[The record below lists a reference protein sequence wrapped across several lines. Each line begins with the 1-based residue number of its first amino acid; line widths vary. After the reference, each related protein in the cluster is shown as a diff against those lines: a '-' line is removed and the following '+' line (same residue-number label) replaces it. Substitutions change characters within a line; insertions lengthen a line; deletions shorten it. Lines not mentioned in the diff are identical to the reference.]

1 MALTVLNIIL
11 PIAIVLALGVV
22 SRRQGWISAS
32 GVDALKN
39 IVGKITLPVILFN
52 AMLTASYSL
61 SSVVTI
67 VAVFL
72 GFVLALLAG
81 LLLSKAFPRCGKYF
95 PYLITTAESGM
106 IGYPFIALLF
116 GAAGQSAFAMADLP
130 QTVFFFGVAATGLRI
145 ADGEKPSVQSVVKG
159 LFSAPPFVGMLL
171 GMILGL
177 AGVDELLGAA
187 PVWSTYA
194 AVVEFISAPTTVLV
208 LLFLGYSLSFRRDL
222 MRSVVTTALLRLAVT
237 GAVSALVAFVVFRFV
252 PFDRV
257 LLFSILLV
265 YLLPPSFAIPV
276 FSRLEESDEAYVSTT
291 ISFSTLVSL
300 LVFVVMAVF
309 AFA

>member
-22 SRRQGWISAS
+22 SRRTGWISEA
-32 GVDALKN
+32 GVGALKN

-61 SSVVTI
+61 SSAVTI
-67 VAVFL
+67 FAVFL

-81 LLLSKAFPRCGKYF
+81 FLLSKAFPHCGKYF

-106 IGYPFIALLF
+106 IGYPLIALLF
-116 GAAGQSAFAMADLP
+116 GAAGQSTFAMADLP

-145 ADGEKPSVQSVVKG
+145 ADGEKPDVKSVVRG
-159 LFSAPPFVGMLL
+159 ILSAPPFDGMLL

-177 AGVDELLGAA
+177 AGVDELLRAV
-187 PVWSTYA
+187 PLWSTYT

-208 LLFLGYSLSFRRDL
+208 LLFLGYSLSFRKEL
-222 MRSVVTTALLRLAVT
+222 MRPVIATALLRLAVT
-237 GAVSALVAFVVFRFV
+237 GAVSVLIAFVVFRFV
-252 PFDRV
+252 PYDRV

-276 FSRLEESDEAYVSTT
+276 FSKLEEGEEYVSTT
-291 ISFSTLVSL
+291 ISFSTLISL
-300 LVFVVMAVF
+300 LAFVVMAVF
-309 AFA
+309 AYA

>member
-11 PIAIVLALGVV
+11 PIAIVLSLGVV
-22 SRRQGWISAS
+22 SRRRGWIGEA
-32 GVDALKN
+32 GVGALKN

-67 VAVFL
+67 AAVFL
-72 GFVLALLAG
+72 GFVLALLVG
-81 LLLSKAFPRCGKYF
+81 LLLSKAFPSCGKYLPF
-95 PYLITTAESGM
+95 LITTAESGM
-106 IGYPFIALLF
+106 IGYPLIALLF

-145 ADGEKPSVQSVVKG
+145 ADGEKPSAKSVVHG
-159 LFSAPPFVGMLL
+159 LFSAPPFDGMLL

-177 AGVDELLGAA
+177 AGVDELLSGA
-187 PVWSTYA
+187 PVWSTYT

-208 LLFLGYSLSFRRDL
+208 LLFLGYSLSFRKEL
-222 MRSVVTTALLRLAVT
+222 MRPVVTTALLRLAVT
-237 GAVSALVAFVVFRFV
+237 AAVAALVSFTVFLFV

-276 FSRLEESDEAYVSTT
+276 FSKLEQGGEEYVSTA
-291 ISFSTLVSL
+291 ISFSTLITL

-309 AFA
+309 AYA